1 MQGSVLI
8 IEDEP
13 TLATL
18 LSYNLKQKGYETK
31 VINDGTEGMREALDQ
46 SYDLILLDIM
56 LPGMNG
62 FEVLSEIRKQGN
74 KTPVIILTARDTEEE
89 VVAGLT
95 SGADDY
101 MTKPFGVAELF
112 ARVSAVMR
120 RTQSGAMLDD
130 AEPDEQMIVSG
141 ELVVYP
147 EKYEATVAGKPI
159 TLRPKEF
166 ELLHYFVQH
175 PGIVITREQLMDVVW
190 GFDFA
195 GGQRTVDVHV
205 STLRKK
211 IETDQK
217 SVEIVSIRGIGYK
230 FVQH

>member
-18 LSYNLKQKGYETK
+18 LSYNLKQQGYETK